1 MKSEKEEIRKSPV
14 YVIVEDEG
22 LRESNKS
29 KGEGF
34 EDIVVSEYKSDD
46 HNNPKFPDFLHGSG
60 SIDRLNFPFN
70 FMRGE
75 SSFRSYRSHGTHS
88 MTSET

>member
-1 MKSEKEEIRKSPV
+1 M
-14 YVIVEDEG
+14 
-22 LRESNKS
+22 
-29 KGEGF
+29 
-34 EDIVVSEYKSDD
+34 VSEYKSDD

-75 SSFRSYRSHGTHS
+75 SSFRSYRSHGSHS